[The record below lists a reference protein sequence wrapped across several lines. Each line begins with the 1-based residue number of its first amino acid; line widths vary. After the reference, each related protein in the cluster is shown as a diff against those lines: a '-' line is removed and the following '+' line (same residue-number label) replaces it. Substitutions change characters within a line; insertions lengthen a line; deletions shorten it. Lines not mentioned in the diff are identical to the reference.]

1 LPIIRGQIVSS
12 LPYQITYDFFKE
24 IVKLNEIYRLVLILQ
39 KDFVDKLFNEPT
51 YISFLLNFHFIINIK
66 DVIPPTFFKPIP
78 KVYSVISIFNR
89 VRKYDKR
96 VDEVISCVSRYR
108 NKTLRRVS
116 QLCGLNSNNDLKVR
130 EFKPWQVLELLSSMG
145 LNYV

>member
-1 LPIIRGQIVSS
+1 MPIIRGQIVSS

-51 YISFLLNFHFIINIK
+51 YISFLLNFHFTINIK

-78 KVYSVISIFNR
+78 KVYSAISIFNR

-108 NKTLRRVS
+108 NKTLRRAS
-116 QLCGLNSNNDLKVR
+116 QLCGLNSNSGLKVR